1 MKQRILELDFLRGLA
16 VLGMIIFHFF
26 FILDFLEIQA
36 HNMDQG
42 AWRVLARLV
51 QFSFLTL
58 VGISITFSRNNTK
71 RGLIVLVAALIIT
84 LATYISEPTLYVRFG
99 ILHFIAIG
107 ILILNPIKKL
117 KYTVLLLAA
126 TALLVDYFISQIS
139 SANLALVILGFQ
151 PQNFAS
157 LDYFPLFP
165 WISLPLIGIFLG
177 NTVYKNRTPVITDKV
192 LRKFFTSKFCTP
204 IYFLGRRALAI
215 YLLHI
220 PSIYLILM
228 IFSV

>member
-26 FILDFLEIQA
+26 FILDFLNIQQHA
-36 HNMDQG
+36 MYESG
-42 AWRVLARLV
+42 WLILARAV

-58 VGISITFSRNNTK
+58 VGIGITFSRNNTK

-99 ILHFIAIG
+99 ILHFIAIS
-107 ILILNPIKKL
+107 ILILKPIKKL

-126 TALLVDYFISQIS
+126 TALLIDYFISQIS
-139 SANLALVILGFQ
+139 SANLFFIILGFQ
-151 PQNFAS
+151 PQGFAT
-157 LDYFPLFP
+157 LDYFPIFP
-165 WISLPLIGIFLG
+165 WISLPLIGIYLG
-177 NTVYKNRTPVITDKV
+177 NTIYKNRTPVISN
-192 LRKFFTSKFCTP
+192 KFFQFRH
-204 IYFLGRRALAI
+204 ILFLGRHALVI

-220 PSIYLILM
+220 PLIYGVLLLWL
-228 IFSV
+228 FSNVK